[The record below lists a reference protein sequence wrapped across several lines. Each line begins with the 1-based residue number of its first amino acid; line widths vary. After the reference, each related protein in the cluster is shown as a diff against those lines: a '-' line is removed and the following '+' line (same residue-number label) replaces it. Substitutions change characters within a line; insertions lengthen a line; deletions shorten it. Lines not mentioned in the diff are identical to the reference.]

1 MNIFNHSITSGARPA
16 FSQGLRGMAQIDD
29 VEGEDQGNAVRKACE
44 GLKISVTA
52 MRERELRLRRRSGMR
67 RAECSAESQAWE
79 ILSGAGPPFSGADL
93 NRGCPILSHF
103 LR

>member
-44 GLKISVTA
+44 GLKISVRA
-52 MRERELRLRRRSGMR
+52 IRERELDER
-67 RAECSAESQAWE
+67 
-79 ILSGAGPPFSGADL
+79 ILGE
-93 NRGCPILSHF
+93 HF
-103 LR
+103 LDDRVRFHFRVPHR